1 MIPVT
6 EENMYLQWSNA
17 EEDKDLAL
25 DNLIK
30 DIIHNRLALDAWKGV
45 PAFGV
50 SKEKWKVKATVDEE
64 GSITRKGKKIKKAE
78 CSGEERVK
86 IQNEDEKIVSE
97 DIQVDKDDK
106 KSFSDILM
114 MMEKLNGSIVDM
126 GKNLSSRIDELEN
139 TFDSRIVAVETDL
152 KELKHKKPAS
162 IPTDVANSINNE
174 DEVLESRG
182 ETIFSG
188 WFACSKSGEKN
199 LYRAKESKES
209 EISEDL
215 ILIEK
220 KDGSKAERK
229 KSEKAT
235 LKEEATKA
243 AKRGGSKPAVKAA
256 LKEKAAKN
264 PGLKAVVKEEAVKK
278 DGSKAAKKC
287 ATTAGNKMKKKSIIQ
302 GDDVVDITAQVE
314 DEALKMVSSSED
326 TFSDPGLHHANKML
340 NATLIAMVENLKDL
354 DEGVTVGRRVQQLAG
369 SQKFPILNM
378 GVAMAMFH
386 KRLMRGRKSFKF
398 RDYFAEHL
406 NGTAPIES
414 ATHKKWFIDIDHL
427 YACLFINV
435 DHWVALDIDLPMRRI
450 NISDSIPHLT
460 TNPEMV
466 KQCMFLREMIP
477 AMMSAVIPDNIRK
490 KSNARLEVKRITKKV
505 SFNKDP
511 GNCATYTL
519 KYIECLALGKSFNGI
534 CDENI
539 NAIRIKLAAEL
550 FDEVR
555 ESARP
560 SNLCGEDFQI
570 PHLMD
575 SP

>member
-1 MIPVT
+1 
-6 EENMYLQWSNA
+6 MYLQWSNA

-174 DEVLESRG
+174 DEGAS
-182 ETIFSG
+182 
-188 WFACSKSGEKN
+188 SKSPTSYSLSWKVEEKPSSVDG
-199 LYRAKESKES
+199 LPVQRVVKKTYTVQK
-209 EISEDL
+209 
-215 ILIEK
+215 K

-369 SQKFPILNM
+369 SQKFPILANYDSKSRVAIRKIWMLKDYNM

-386 KRLMRGRKSFKF
+386 K
-398 RDYFAEHL
+398 
-406 NGTAPIES
+406 
-414 ATHKKWFIDIDHL
+414 
-427 YACLFINV
+427 
-435 DHWVALDIDLPMRRI
+435 RI